1 MLLALVQLKVTGN
14 KVEDLKT
21 ALLLIKQAAD
31 NGAKLISLPE
41 CFNCPYGTQYFADYA
56 EPIPGETS
64 NTLSKIAKDLK
75 VYIIGGSIPETRGEK
90 IYNTTTVFGPDG
102 TLIGT
107 YSKLK
112 VTGNKV
118 EDLKTA
124 LLLIKQA
131 ADNGAKLI
139 SLPECFNCPYGTQYF
154 ADYAEPIP
162 GETSNTLSK
171 IAKDLKVYII
181 GGSIP
186 ETRGEKIYN
195 TTTVFGP
202 DGTLIGTYSKV
213 FPCRFRDK
221 VVRCSSVN
229 LYNDFLAV
237 EMSSNFHPKFDLRS
251 CRQSLLEA
259 LKLSGFM
266 VLTVV
271 DLCGVCLCRF
281 LEMRPP
287 MDQNQCFIHLSDVNV
302 PGKLVFTESSVLSPG
317 NNLFTFQ
324 AGPLKVGL
332 GICYDLRFP
341 ELAHLYDK
349 QGCNLLIYP
358 GAFNMITGPAHWLS
372 LLTARALDNQLYVAG
387 CGPARDEN
395 ATYVTWGHSTVV
407 DPWGK
412 VIASTAEKEGIV
424 YAEIDADYVDAIRN
438 QIPIHFQKR
447 NDIYQGNN
455 LVES

>member
-107 YSKLK
+107 YSK
-112 VTGNKV
+112 
-118 EDLKTA
+118 
-124 LLLIKQA
+124 
-131 ADNGAKLI
+131 
-139 SLPECFNCPYGTQYF
+139 
-154 ADYAEPIP
+154 
-162 GETSNTLSK
+162 
-171 IAKDLKVYII
+171 
-181 GGSIP
+181 
-186 ETRGEKIYN
+186 
-195 TTTVFGP
+195 
-202 DGTLIGTYSKV
+202 
-213 FPCRFRDK
+213 
-221 VVRCSSVN
+221 
-229 LYNDFLAV
+229 
-237 EMSSNFHPKFDLRS
+237 
-251 CRQSLLEA
+251 
-259 LKLSGFM
+259 
-266 VLTVV
+266 
-271 DLCGVCLCRF
+271 
-281 LEMRPP
+281 
-287 MDQNQCFIHLSDVNV
+287 IHLSDVNV